1 MEIAET
7 FGDEGFDIPRRYF
20 AAVAILVGVVIAL
33 GGGGERQFTFYV
45 FALACAIAALS
56 FFASVAR
63 LYRRR
68 GWMRSTEI
76 CAPARRGTRFN
87 ATTRTPHRRMPPEWR
102 SSRACAAF
110 PSPASGRTG
119 A

>member
-7 FGDEGFDIPRRYF
+7 FGDDGFDIPRRYF
-20 AAVAILVGVVIAL
+20 AAVAILVGVFMSAL
-33 GGGGERQFTFYV
+33 DS
-45 FALACAIAALS
+45 AIAALS
-56 FFASVAR
+56 FLASVAR
-63 LYRRR
+63 IYRQR
-68 GWMRSTEI
+68 GRMRPTTFG
-76 CAPARRGTRFN
+76 ALAWRGTRFN

-119 A
+119 V